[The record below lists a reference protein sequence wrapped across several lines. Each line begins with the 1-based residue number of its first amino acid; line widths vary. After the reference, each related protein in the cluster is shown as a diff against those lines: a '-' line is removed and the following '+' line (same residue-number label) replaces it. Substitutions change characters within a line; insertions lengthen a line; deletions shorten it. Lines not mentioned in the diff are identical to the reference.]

1 MLRGSLDLLIS
12 IIDVLFLAWLSTNSF
27 YGNEKNL
34 VGTQLEIIFI
44 LISSLIIVVVLS
56 TIFASSVD
64 CDGFE

>member
-12 IIDVLFLAWLSTNSF
+12 IIDLLFLAWLSTNSF
-27 YGNEKNL
+27 YGNEKKL
-34 VGTQLEIIFI
+34 GGTQLDIIFI
-44 LISSLIIVVVLS
+44 LISSLIIVVALS